1 MIKLPR
7 FLTYFKKRN
16 YTVWF
21 VAIGFMGN
29 RYIAATVDI
38 AISDSTLK
46 KYKCSASDYAFVKNY
61 EQLIKHYKPYGTYIS
76 QTIENN

>member
-1 MIKLPR
+1 MITLPR

-29 RYIAATVDI
+29 RYIAATVDV
-38 AISDSTLK
+38 DV
-46 KYKCSASDYAFVKNY
+46 SDYSLRKYSCAAADYAMAKNY
-61 EQLIKHYKPYGTYIS
+61 SQLVKHYKPNGTYIS